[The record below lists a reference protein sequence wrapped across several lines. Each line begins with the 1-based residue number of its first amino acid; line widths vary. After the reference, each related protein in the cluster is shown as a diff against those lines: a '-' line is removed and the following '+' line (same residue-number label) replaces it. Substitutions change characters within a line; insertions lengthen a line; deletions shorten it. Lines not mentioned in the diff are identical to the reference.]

1 MIFIKAL
8 NEQIVAEKCYIVGGS
23 LGRVDSNK
31 AQEERDFSISKRH
44 QYYSTFFYNGK
55 MFIKCAKV
63 FTQTRRVLTH
73 AISMKIIWNT
83 IRGNDICQIIGW
95 YRTIAIDADSILRD
109 LGLNPKF
116 CLYHLNSAQKV
127 RITKQFKRNRPDHNR
142 ELSKTIDPDISR
154 NYCPQRI
161 HIEAQPRTCFL
172 QNCPQQHSKENSTSY
187 SNPVRYRVHRRYS
200 SSFKK
205 EERTRGR
212 MKVGS
217 WYPFSYKKK
226 KNLAVNSVIPLYRFF
241 CFLYFLC

>member
-1 MIFIKAL
+1 LIQIKHRRKEIFQFRKGI
-8 NEQIVAEKCYIVGGS
+8 NIIVPK
-23 LGRVDSNK
+23 
-31 AQEERDFSISKRH
+31 
-44 QYYSTFFYNGK
+44 
-55 MFIKCAKV
+55 
-63 FTQTRRVLTH
+63 RRVLTH

-205 EERTRGR
+205 EER
-212 MKVGS
+212 
-217 WYPFSYKKK
+217 K
-226 KNLAVNSVIPLYRFF
+226 KNKKFNYSPFTEFVPICPSSEKLSFENSIAIPFF
-241 CFLYFLC
+241 LLILFFLIVPDIKIRWVK